1 MFTQCIYSYLKIFV
15 NCLISYVHTYLN
27 SNIPVLQ
34 EIHTSN
40 SLSLVPTDMTWMH
53 SDVSNG
59 LVDFPLARPFFDKS
73 EMKFVHDLVK

>member
-1 MFTQCIYSYLKIFV
+1 MIDVFQIYIKFLKKQYLKT
-15 NCLISYVHTYLN
+15 SYGHTYLN
-27 SNIPVLQ
+27 SNFPVLQ

-73 EMKFVHDLVK
+73 EIKLVC